1 MQAVWS
7 YVKLQED
14 PLIAD
19 RIAERVLRHQRQR
32 GRYNSTKE
40 LAEAVG
46 SWIRQEAMD
55 VEIFQ
60 TLELFS
66 RQSQKILRNEINP
79 HLNLLRFFSKVF
91 EHTLR
96 KLKFHHA
103 SDFQEI

>member
-1 MQAVWS
+1 M
-7 YVKLQED
+7 
-14 PLIAD
+14 IAD

-60 TLELFS
+60 TLLLFS
-66 RQSQKILRNEINP
+66 QCESQKILTNEIHP
-79 HLNLLRFFSKVF
+79 HIINLLAFSTVF
-91 EHTLR
+91 EHTLG
-96 KLKFHHA
+96 KFKFNHA
-103 SDFQEI
+103 LDFLELSGNLI